1 MSGYELFD
9 TEEQKTNTK
18 VKIKTNTKVKTKTNT
33 KIKTNTNTNTN
44 TRRQVTVYSILVYI
58 FNENVLNVL
67 NY

>member
-1 MSGYELFD
+1 MSGYKLFD

-33 KIKTNTNTNTN
+33 KIKTNTNTNT
-44 TRRQVTVYSILVYI
+44 RRQVTVYSILVYI